1 MGDPTRRTAGAN
13 PGDLGHPVRFGA
25 NQVGRLRITSV
36 SEAHGIGRADPDNT
50 FQFFRQLVAGSECR
64 WLRLSGHRHRN
75 ESVPHRPHDGGDPSN
90 ESDDSGYFRKH
101 GGKGTPPGWFYDGQM
116 KLDYY
121 YPPQPPEHVSR
132 AIVDAAE
139 LGYTGFFTAETQ
151 YDPFL
156 PLAIAGSEKTGLELG
171 TSIAVAFPRS
181 PMVTAMTSWDLAR
194 MSEGR
199 FILGLGTQIRAHITR
214 RFSMEWGNPGPRLKD
229 YIMALRAIWDT
240 WQNATPLRYD
250 GEFYKFTLMTPFFN
264 PGPIPNPDIPVYI
277 AGVGPWLSRMA
288 GEVCDGFFVHPFHTA
303 KYLDATV
310 LPNLKAGAEAAGRS
324 LADVERAA
332 SVFIMT
338 GETQAEIEEAMEP
351 VRQQISFYASTPS
364 YAPVLEANGWDFG
377 EELNAMSKRGQWAEM
392 PAKVPD
398 EAVLEVG
405 VAAPIDKLAEALME
419 RYEDRIQRLGFYAVG
434 SGGSIDVEQ
443 VKSVIA
449 GLGT

>member
-1 MGDPTRRTAGAN
+1 
-13 PGDLGHPVRFGA
+13 
-25 NQVGRLRITSV
+25 
-36 SEAHGIGRADPDNT
+36 
-50 FQFFRQLVAGSECR
+50 
-64 WLRLSGHRHRN
+64 
-75 ESVPHRPHDGGDPSN
+75 
-90 ESDDSGYFRKH
+90 
-101 GGKGTPPGWFYDGQM
+101 M

-121 YPPQPPEHVSR
+121 YPPQPPEHASR
-132 AIVDAAE
+132 AIVDAAG
-139 LGYTGFFTAETQ
+139 LGYGGFFTAETQ

-199 FILGLGTQIRAHITR
+199 FILGLGTQIRAQITR
-214 RFSMEWGNPGPRLKD
+214 RFSTEWGNPGPRLKD

-310 LPNLKAGAEAAGRS
+310 LPNMRAGAEAAGRS

-405 VAAPIDKLAEALME
+405 VAAPIDKLAEALKE

-434 SGGSIDVEQ
+434 SGGSIDGEQ

-449 GLGT
+449 GLGA